1 MNWKRSTAAAVVV
14 AVDTRKTW
22 SLVRNLSHTTTTI
35 NNIVIIYYCTPAVY
49 STQIQIKIDQLKV
62 IILLLCKIPKVKS
75 FLKNL
80 FTHDKM

>member
-35 NNIVIIYYCTPAVY
+35 NNIVIILQ
-49 STQIQIKIDQLKV
+49 STVHKYK
-62 IILLLCKIPKVKS
+62 
-75 FLKNL
+75 
-80 FTHDKM
+80 